1 MERDSPC
8 GTGQLGAGR
17 FMVGRW
23 LADTAID
30 TLTLDGRTVKL
41 EPRTMRLLAALAERP
56 GEVCSSQDLLGKVWA
71 GVIVTDQSLYQAVGE
86 LRSVLKADTVS
97 GEFIATVPRKG
108 YRLVAPVRRSLPPA
122 SGSGTGAGPDSGL
135 NSHSHTGSG
144 SGADSSS
151 GSDPVP
157 ASSQSATLPSTP
169 TTPPTPAARTVAV
182 LPFRDLGLSPSLSFL
197 PETLLGDLVLE
208 LSRQPG
214 LTTIARGTMLS
225 YRGLAVSPRRIADD
239 LKVRYVVDGAI
250 SLMGER
256 LSISCDLIDASSD
269 AVLASEALEVPAAN
283 WAELAQRVVG
293 RLVRVWRL
301 EVSEHAARAVDVG
314 GPERASALELAMR
327 AWVELYCRPQNRETN
342 DRAWTWAAEAV
353 RRDASIGAAWNV
365 LAYCEYRAVQFDWQ
379 EEHPDTVL
387 ADAVAHAERATA
399 LSPSDPDAHY
409 TLGLV
414 LFIAGELVRGQA
426 SLRHCLEISA
436 SYAPAY
442 GLLALVVN
450 AEGHPE
456 QAFDLAARALA
467 LSPREPL
474 RAIWHWGEACAA
486 SMLGREED
494 ALAYASR
501 GIAANPAFPPCYLA
515 AVVAARRLGRE
526 DEAARFVSVLRTTAF
541 SSVERVRERMHTLTR
556 VEPWGS
562 AFLAELLAAGLS
574 ER

>member
-1 MERDSPC
+1 MGRDSTDTSQQ
-8 GTGQLGAGR
+8 GTVRLT
-17 FMVGRW
+17 VGGW
-23 LADTAID
+23 LVDPAADT
-30 TLTLDGRTVKL
+30 LMLDGRTVKL
-41 EPRTMRLLAALAERP
+41 EPRTMRLLLALAERP
-56 GEVCSSQDLLGKVWA
+56 DEVCTGQDLLSRVWA
-71 GVIVTDQSLYQAVGE
+71 NVVVTDQSLYQAIGE
-86 LRSVLKADTVS
+86 LRSVLKADAGS

-108 YRLVAPVRRSLPPA
+108 YRLVAPVLRTPPPMP
-122 SGSGTGAGPDSGL
+122 SPIAGL
-135 NSHSHTGSG
+135 
-144 SGADSSS
+144 AD
-151 GSDPVP
+151 
-157 ASSQSATLPSTP
+157 AQSAL
-169 TTPPTPAARTVAV
+169 AARTVAV
-182 LPFRDLGLSPSLSFL
+182 LPFRDLGLPPALSFL
-197 PETLLGDLVLE
+197 PEMLLGGLVLE

-225 YRGLAVSPRRIADD
+225 YRGLALSPRRIADE

-250 SLMGER
+250 ASVGER

-269 AVLASEALEVPAAN
+269 AVLASESIDVPAAN
-283 WAELAQRVVG
+283 WAELPQRVVG

-301 EVSEHAARAVDVG
+301 ELSEHAARACDVG

-342 DRAWTWAAEAV
+342 DRAWTWATDAV
-353 RRDASIGAAWNV
+353 RRDASVGAAWNV
-365 LAYCEYRAVQFDWQ
+365 LAYCEYRAVQYDWKDA
-379 EEHPDTVL
+379 HPDIL
-387 ADAVAHAERATA
+387 LSDALMHAERATA

-409 TLGLV
+409 TLGLI
-414 LFIAGELVRGQA
+414 LFQTGERVRAQA

-442 GLLALVVN
+442 GLLALIVN

-494 ALAYASR
+494 SLAYAAR
-501 GIAANPAFPPCYLA
+501 GIAANPAFPTCYLA
-515 AVVAARRLGRE
+515 AIVAARRLGRHA
-526 DEAARFVSVLRTTAF
+526 EAARFVSVLLTTAF
-541 SSVERVRERMHTLTR
+541 RSIDRVRRRMKTFDR
-556 VEPWGS
+556 EEPWGS
-562 AFLAELLAAGLS
+562 AFLADLRAAGLP

>member
-1 MERDSPC
+1 MVLESTLEV
-8 GTGQLGAGR
+8 GWQGAAGLTI
-17 FMVGRW
+17 GRW
-23 LADTAID
+23 HVDSAAD

-41 EPRTMRLLAALAERP
+41 EPRTMRLLVALAERP
-56 GEVCSSQDLLGKVWA
+56 GEVCASRGLLDGVWA
-71 GVIVTDQSLYQAVGE
+71 GVVVTDQSLYQAIGE
-86 LRSVLKADTVS
+86 LRAVLKADAVS

-108 YRLVAPVRRSLPPA
+108 YRLVAPVQRLLAPRP
-122 SGSGTGAGPDSGL
+122 G
-135 NSHSHTGSG
+135 
-144 SGADSSS
+144 
-151 GSDPVP
+151 
-157 ASSQSATLPSTP
+157 PSTTLADAP
-169 TTPPTPAARTVAV
+169 AAPAARTVAV
-182 LPFRDLGLSPSLSFL
+182 LPFRDLGLPPALSFL
-197 PETLLGDLVLE
+197 PETLLGGLVLE

-225 YRGLAVSPRRIADD
+225 YRGLALSPRRIADE

-250 SLMGER
+250 SSVGGG

-269 AVLASEALEVPAAN
+269 AVLASESIDVPTAN
-283 WAELAQRVVG
+283 WPELAQRVVG

-301 EVSEHAARAVDVG
+301 ELSEHAAREVDVG
-314 GPERASALELAMR
+314 EPGRASAFELATR

-342 DRAWTWAAEAV
+342 DRAWAWAAEAV
-353 RRDASIGAAWNV
+353 RRDASVGPAWNV
-365 LAYCEYRAVQFDWQ
+365 LAYCEYRAVQYDWQ
-379 EEHPDTVL
+379 DAHPHIQL

-414 LFIAGELVRGQA
+414 LLMTGDLMRSRA
-426 SLRHCLEISA
+426 SLQHCLEISK

-456 QAFDLAARALA
+456 QAFELAARALA

-486 SMLGREED
+486 SMLGREEES
-494 ALAYASR
+494 LACAAR
-501 GIAANPAFPPCYLA
+501 GIAANPAFPTCYLA
-515 AVVAARRLGRE
+515 AAVAARRLGRE
-526 DEAARFVSVLRTTAF
+526 AEAARFVSVLRTTAF
-541 SSVERVRERMHTLTR
+541 RSIERVRQRMKTFTR
-556 VEPWGS
+556 IEPWGS
-562 AFLAELLAAGLS
+562 AFLGDLQAAGLP